1 MTLSLTIEN
10 HTNLPDG
17 GPTSVTVSG
26 RRGIDIGRDSSL
38 DWTLPDPNRV
48 ISGKHCE
55 IRYEDGG
62 FVLHDVS
69 LNGTFL
75 NDAPS
80 RMQGPHRLRN
90 GDRLVIGDY
99 IIAVKI
105 DLADKEAANVFDTGA
120 AAGTPAHLEASH
132 PERWSAPEPP
142 PPIHPRELRPVPD
155 RSHAPDFLDWSMDVF
170 DPLGDEAIT
179 RDAKTPGPPGDDMS
193 WIAPPR
199 PAPVAEP
206 PSPIPDP
213 RRPVW
218 DAIEPGDFSAPDG
231 SFARAAP
238 SPQASPPSATSP
250 VPPLGLAAAGQP
262 GSPGGPAAAGANFV
276 RHFARAAGLPAE
288 AVAKQD
294 PEELA
299 ELLGTLLR
307 IVVEELTQLLHAR
320 LAAKRIAGSGSQTM
334 IQAADN
340 NPLKFSPTPH
350 DALRLMLGPPTRSYL
365 DAGRALQ
372 QSFQDLKQ
380 HQIDTLAAMQG
391 AVKMLVEDLDPEAIE
406 RMVGHDRGLFA
417 MAGSRKAKLW
427 DAYIA
432 RWKAKAHRHDD
443 GLFGAFMLYFSHCYD
458 QAAERDHDKPKRAA
472 IPRNGDEVY

>member
-10 HTNLPDG
+10 YKNLPDG

-38 DWTLPDPNRV
+38 DWTLPDPSRI

-99 IIAVKI
+99 IIAVKL
-105 DLADKEAANVFDTGA
+105 DLADEESPFDIGA
-120 AAGTPAHLEASH
+120 AARPSAH

-142 PPIHPRELRPVPD
+142 PPIDPRDLRAVHS
-155 RSHAPDFLDWSMDVF
+155 RSPAPDFLDWSMDVF
-170 DPLGDEAIT
+170 DPVGDDAIT
-179 RDAKTPGPPGDDMS
+179 RDVKTPWPTNDDMS
-193 WIAPPR
+193 WLPPPAR
-199 PAPVAEP
+199 APVPESLP
-206 PSPIPDP
+206 PIPNP

-218 DAIEPGDFSAPDG
+218 DAVETRDFSPLDG
-231 SFARAAP
+231 SIGQAAP
-238 SPQASPPSATSP
+238 SPPAAPPAAISP
-250 VPPLGLAAAGQP
+250 VSQLGLAAADAP
-262 GSPGGPAAAGANFV
+262 RSPGGPAAAGANFLT
-276 RHFARAAGLPAE
+276 RFARAAGLPPE
-288 AVAKQD
+288 AIAKQD

-320 LAAKRIAGSGSQTM
+320 LAAKRIAGSGSHTM
-334 IQAADN
+334 IEAADN
-340 NPLKFSPTPH
+340 NPLKFSPTPN

-372 QSFQDLKQ
+372 QSFRDLKQ
-380 HQIDTLAAMQG
+380 HQIDTLAALQG
-391 AVKMLVEDLDPEAIE
+391 AVKMLVEDLDPDAIE
-406 RMVGHDRGLFA
+406 RMVGLDRGLLA
-417 MAGSRKAKLW
+417 LLGSRKAKLW
-427 DAYIA
+427 DTYVA

-443 GLFGAFMLYFSHCYD
+443 GLIGAFMLYFAHCYD
-458 QAAERDHDKPKRAA
+458 QAASEIATGQNVCAA
-472 IPRNGDEVY
+472 IPRKGDEVY

>member
-10 HTNLPDG
+10 YATLPDG

-38 DWTLPDPNRV
+38 DWTLPDPNRA

-99 IIAVKI
+99 IIAVKL
-105 DLADKEAANVFDTGA
+105 DLADEEAVNVPDIGA
-120 AAGTPAHLEASH
+120 AAGTSTH
-132 PERWSAPEPP
+132 PERWSEPEAP
-142 PPIHPRELRPVPD
+142 PPIDPRDLRPVQD
-155 RSHAPDFLDWSMDVF
+155 RSHAPPDFLDWSMDVF

-179 RDAKTPGPPGDDMS
+179 RDAKSPGRTYDDMN
-193 WIAPPR
+193 WLPPPP
-199 PAPVAEP
+199 PAPAPEP
-206 PSPIPDP
+206 PPPVPDP

-218 DAIEPGDFSAPDG
+218 DAIEPGDFSASDAF
-231 SFARAAP
+231 FAQDAP
-238 SPQASPPSATSP
+238 SAQAPPRSATSP
-250 VPPLGLAAAGQP
+250 VLPLSFAAAGP
-262 GSPGGPAAAGANFV
+262 VRSPSDPAAAGANLV
-276 RHFARAAGLPAE
+276 SHFAQAAGLPAE

-320 LAAKRIAGSGSQTM
+320 LTAKRIAGSGSQTM

-340 NPLKFSPTPH
+340 NPLKFSPTPN
-350 DALRLMLGPPTRSYL
+350 DALRVMFGPPTRSYL

-391 AVKMLVEDLDPEAIE
+391 AVTMLVEDLDPDAIE
-406 RMVGHDRGLFA
+406 RMVGHERGLFA
-417 MAGSRKAKLW
+417 MAGSRKARLW
-427 DAYIA
+427 DIYLA

-458 QAAERDHDKPKRAA
+458 QAAERDHNKPERLRRDPAQGK
-472 IPRNGDEVY
+472 

>member
-26 RRGIDIGRDSSL
+26 RRGIDIGRDPSL
-38 DWTLPDPNRV
+38 DWTLPDPTRAV
-48 ISGKHCE
+48 SGKHCE
-55 IRYEDGG
+55 IRFEDGG

-90 GDRLVIGDY
+90 GDRLVIGEY
-99 IIAVKI
+99 IIAVKL
-105 DLADKEAANVFDTGA
+105 DLADEPAAKLPAIGA
-120 AAGTPAHLEASH
+120 AARASAHRES
-132 PERWSAPEPP
+132 WSAPEPP
-142 PPIHPRELRPVPD
+142 PPIDPRELRPVPD
-155 RSHAPDFLDWSMDVF
+155 RTHPPDFLDWSMDVF
-170 DPLGDEAIT
+170 DPIGDETIN
-179 RDAKTPGPPGDDMS
+179 RDAKSPAPTGEDMS
-193 WIAPPR
+193 WIAPPP
-199 PAPVAEP
+199 PAPVPEP
-206 PSPIPDP
+206 PPPVPDP

-218 DAIEPGDFSAPDG
+218 DVIEPGDFSPPGGA
-231 SFARAAP
+231 FAQAAP
-238 SPQASPPSATSP
+238 SPQSPPPSAASP
-250 VPPLGLAAAGQP
+250 VPALGLAAAGPP
-262 GSPGGPAAAGANFV
+262 GSPGGRAAAGETFV
-276 RHFARAAGLPAE
+276 SHFARAAGLPAE

-294 PEELA
+294 PDELA
-299 ELLGTLLR
+299 GLLGTLLR

-340 NPLKFSPTPH
+340 NPLKFSPTPN

-365 DAGRALQ
+365 DAGCALQ

-391 AVKMLVEDLDPEAIE
+391 AVKMLVEDLDPDAIE
-406 RMVGHDRGLFA
+406 RTAGNHRGLFA

-427 DAYIA
+427 DVYLA

-458 QAAERDHDKPKRAA
+458 QAAERDRDKPDRLRRDPAHGK
-472 IPRNGDEVY
+472 